1 MSKQFSQVLYPLIK
15 KVLVEKLG
23 FDLAEEPSR
32 YYVFRHKDTDTLI
45 VLPILP
51 QQNLLALMNYRTIQ
65 SVLEKQGIMGQE
77 EFQKLV
83 TAELNQTLK

>member
-1 MSKQFSQVLYPLIK
+1 MSKQFSQVPYPLIK

-23 FDLAEEPSR
+23 FDLAEEPNR

-51 QQNLLALMNYRTIQ
+51 HQNLLAWMNYRNIQ

-77 EFQKLV
+77 EFQTLV
-83 TAELNQTLK
+83 TAELNRG